1 MAATANTYTS
11 GLSKCADGTIALLT
25 DTMKLLLVASA
36 YTPNRDHDFVSDL
49 TEISGASGYTGG
61 FAGSGR
67 KTLTSKTI
75 TVDDTNDRWAFDAAD
90 VAFGALG
97 AGATI
102 GGSVMTK
109 EITNDAASP
118 IVAFCGCTDTATDGN
133 TVTFQFDAGGLFR
146 VTSA

>member
-1 MAATANTYTS
+1 MPATANTYTS
-11 GLSKCADGTIALLT
+11 GLAKCADGTIALLT
-25 DTMKLLLVASA
+25 DTLKALLVASS

-49 TEISGASGYTGG
+49 TEIAGASGYTPGFGG
-61 FAGSGR
+61 AGR

-75 TVDDTNDRWAFDAAD
+75 TVDDANDRWAFDAAD
-90 VAFGALG
+90 VAYGALG

-102 GGSVMTK
+102 GGLVVTK
-109 EITNDAASP
+109 EVTNDAASP
-118 IVAFCGCTDTATDGN
+118 IVCFCGCTDTATDGN